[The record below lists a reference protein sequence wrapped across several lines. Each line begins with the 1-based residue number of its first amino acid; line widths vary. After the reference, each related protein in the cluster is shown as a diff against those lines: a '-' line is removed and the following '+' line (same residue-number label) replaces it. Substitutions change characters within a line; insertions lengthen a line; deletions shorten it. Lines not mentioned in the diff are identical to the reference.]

1 MLFLINTFLGFLIAQ
16 VYDVLNRNRNS
27 ESTPTGFNLIFFI
40 KDTYQ
45 KILLSLILSISI
57 STLVWLNVGD
67 FAKLIGQ
74 EWQGLNNIVYAVI
87 GFAPELVLQW
97 VRKKYGILQS
107 KRD

>member
-16 VYDVLNRNRNS
+16 VYDILNRNRNS
-27 ESTPTGFNLIFFI
+27 ESTPTEFKLVFFI

-45 KILLSLILSISI
+45 KIILSLILSVSI

-67 FAKLIGQ
+67 FAKLVGQ